1 MQRIKVPVDEF
12 TTPDPV
18 TASEDLM
25 IDDLRELMMKHG
37 IRHLPIVRDNVVVGV
52 ISDRDVRLVSGLSV
66 AEKFQVRAGDLM
78 TPNPVSVR
86 ARATLDEVAYLMSE
100 KKVGSVIV
108 NDDEGAFVG
117 IFTTTDALNALIEIV
132 RTGGSPEQ

>member
-1 MQRIKVPVDEF
+1 MQRINIPVDEF

-18 TASEDLM
+18 TAGEDLM
-25 IDDLRELMMKHG
+25 IDDLRELMVTHG

-78 TPNPVSVR
+78 TPDPVSV
-86 ARATLDEVAYLMSE
+86 AASATLDEVAYLMSE

-108 NDDEGAFVG
+108 NDDRGAFVG

-132 RTGGSPEQ
+132 RSGGSPEQ

>member
-1 MQRIKVPVDEF
+1 MQRINIPVDEF

-18 TASEDLM
+18 TAGEDLM
-25 IDDLRELMMKHG
+25 IDDLRELMVTHG
-37 IRHLPIVRDNVVVGV
+37 IRHLPIVRDTVVVGV

-78 TPNPVSVR
+78 TPDPVSV
-86 ARATLDEVAYLMSE
+86 AASATLDEVAYLMSE

-108 NDDEGAFVG
+108 NDDGGAFIG